1 MVKLLEYLVMAQIHV
16 DKSILLKYFRQA
28 LTEITFNKVHFG
40 FAEPLTNNPVPL
52 DFSSRITLPLYGKNV
67 ILAAYDR
74 KIEEHEFSP
83 GDILFTGRNGWA
95 MKVSADN
102 SASLSVVYKESY
114 IRLVYAEFENSEL
127 KSQQWYHTSSSP
139 KEISLHIIQALNWL
153 MNETD
158 SDRNARA
165 IPLITALLHQVIE
178 EVEHDNPEK
187 IGKAERTFQLVKEYI
202 LQNYHSPINRAS
214 ICGDLKLNP
223 CYVSSLFT
231 EKTGE
236 SLNVYLNR
244 LRMKNAEFIL
254 KTYKVSMEQ
263 AAAQCG
269 FTSGAYFIKAFKK
282 NYGTTPGVFKN
293 IISSK

>member
-1 MVKLLEYLVMAQIHV
+1 MDKIHDDKFVLLEYV
-16 DKSILLKYFRQA
+16 RQV
-28 LTEITFNKVHFG
+28 LTEVPLTLVHFG
-40 FAEPLTNNPVPL
+40 FAEPLPSYSVPL
-52 DFSSRITLPLYGKNV
+52 NLITRVTIPLYGKIV
-67 ILAAYDR
+67 LVAAYDK
-74 KIEEHEFSP
+74 KIEERELAP

-95 MKVSADN
+95 FSARKDN
-102 SASLSVVYKESY
+102 VATVSVVFTVSH
-114 IRLVYAEFENSEL
+114 IRLVYVKYEMGEVKFNP
-127 KSQQWYHTSSSP
+127 WYHTSVGP
-139 KEISLHIIQALNWL
+139 KEISLHIIQALNGL
-153 MNETD
+153 MNETN
-158 SDRNARA
+158 SDRNSRA

-178 EVEHDNPEK
+178 EVEHDHPEK
-187 IGKAERTFQLVKEYI
+187 VGKAERTFQLVKEYM

-231 EKTGE
+231 EKSGE

-244 LRMKNAEFIL
+244 LRMENAEFIL

-282 NYGTTPGVFKN
+282 FYGTTPGVFKN